1 MTTKDKQLLKYCG
14 VSWTVWIVLLITCA
28 ASAQVPVADSVVPR
42 LVNYA
47 GVAKDENG
55 KAMKGVFGATFAVYA
70 DQDGGSPMWIETQ
83 NINANVNGTF
93 SVQLGATKPDGL
105 PVDLFSAG
113 QARWLGVSYNGG
125 AEQPRIALLSVPY
138 ALKAGDAQTLGGLP
152 ASAFMLAAP
161 PSSSPSDT
169 TASSA
174 SADAA
179 LLPASSVAG
188 SGTLDFIPL
197 WTSTSAIGNSVLFQ
211 TGSGS
216 TAKIGI
222 NTTTPGATLDVK
234 GTTNFE
240 GILTLPAQGTAT
252 ASGGKSSQPQD
263 LVASSF
269 SSSTK
274 AAVNQ
279 TFQWKAEPSGNN
291 TATPSGTLN
300 LLFGSGTAS
309 PAETGLKLSS
319 KGLFT
324 FATGQTFPGTGTIT
338 GVITA
343 SGSGLSGGGTS
354 GTLSLGLTTSCSK
367 NQLLQWNGTSWA
379 CTNAGG
385 TGTISGVTAGTDL
398 TGGGTSGN
406 VTLSLNTAATDAR
419 YAQLGASNSFTGNET
434 VSGNLTANGTVSGGL
449 GSFSGNSSNSI
460 VNVIQNATSGPGFGL
475 ASTSY
480 NNNRGQAAVLGQ
492 ELSLANQSVF
502 GVEGFIFGPN
512 GAGTYGQ
519 VNNPQS
525 TMGSKTGVAAG
536 VWGDAGSGGTAAVVG
551 TADGVNSIVGFNNS
565 PSWATIIGENQNTS
579 AGAALAPGVVGFS
592 FAPDGMGVVGSG
604 PVHSNSF
611 NSYAGQFAVGV
622 VGDSL
627 NEVGLLGT
635 SDNGTAVYGISTA
648 GGTGVFGQSSTG
660 TAVAGTSTSGSG
672 VYGSTNNETSPTTQ
686 FAVWGNDVA
695 SDYGGNIAVYATS
708 QFGDAVVGVSPDST
722 AIFTSTNTGGAQPF
736 VAGDAAGNSCGILTG
751 PLFGGADLFC
761 FGAQSSIVQTGGEH
775 WVHLY
780 AVQSPENWF
789 EDFGSG
795 QLVNGSAEIRLEPTF
810 AQTIASGD
818 YRVFPVPNGDCKGL
832 YVAQKTA
839 TGFVVRELGGGQSN
853 VLFDYR
859 IVARRRGY
867 ENMRLTDATKI
878 REHSLELAQ
887 RAVNAKSQHLNVV
900 RARDAGKN
908 APAIA
913 IPIAPRTMSP
923 VRHNVPVAS
932 VSPVAPAP
940 TTHTR

>member
-1 MTTKDKQLLKYCG
+1 MKKLMK
-14 VSWTVWIVLLITCA
+14 VKPNRSRFAVLLGICIA
-28 ASAQVPVADSVVPR
+28 ATSVWGQVQANSTVPR
-42 LVNYA
+42 VVNYA
-47 GVAKDENG
+47 GLAKDADG
-55 KAMKGVFGATFAVYA
+55 KAFSGTVGATFAIYA
-70 DQDGGSPMWIETQ
+70 DQQGGSPLWMETQ
-83 NINANVNGTF
+83 NVVVSAGGKF
-93 SVQLGATKPDGL
+93 SVALGSTTPVGL
-105 PVDLFSAG
+105 PPDVFSSG
-113 QARWLGVSYNGG
+113 QARWLGITFNGE
-125 AEQPRIALLSVPY
+125 AEQARVSLVSVPY
-138 ALKAGDAQTLGGLP
+138 ALQAGDAQTLGGLP
-152 ASAFMLAAP
+152 PSAFMLATPAVVSAT
-161 PSSSPSDT
+161 SS
-169 TASSA
+169 TAAFSA
-174 SADAA
+174 SA
-179 LLPASSVAG
+179 LP
-188 SGTLDFIPL
+188 
-197 WTSTSAIGNSVLFQ
+197 STSAGE
-211 TGSGS
+211 TGLTPATSDV
-216 TAKIGI
+216 
-222 NTTTPGATLDVK
+222 TTTGGTVGAIAAFSTPTNIQSSILSQV
-234 GTTNFE
+234 GTTSINVA
-240 GILTLPAQGTAT
+240 GRLNLPAIGTAT
-252 ASGGKSSQPQD
+252 AAGGKNSRPAD
-263 LVASSF
+263 FVASAFNSG
-269 SSSTK
+269 TV
-274 AAVNQ
+274 AAVAE
-279 TFQWKAEPSGNN
+279 TFQLQAEPAGNN
-291 TATPSGTLN
+291 TASPSGTLN
-300 LLFGSGTAS
+300 FLFGSGTNS
-309 PAETGLKLSS
+309 PTETGLKISN
-319 KGLFT
+319 KGIFT

-338 GVITA
+338 GVTTA
-343 SGSGLSGGGTS
+343 SGSGLTGGGTS
-354 GTLSLGLTTSCSK
+354 GTLTLSLTNTCST
-367 NQLLQWNGTSWA
+367 NQILKWNGTTWA
-379 CTNAGG
+379 CSASGS
-385 TGTISGVTAGTDL
+385 GTITGVTAGTDL

-406 VTLSLNTAATDAR
+406 VTLNLNTAATDAR

-434 VSGNLTANGTVSGGL
+434 VTGNLTANGTVSGGL

-565 PSWATIIGENQNTS
+565 PSWATIVGENQNTS

-592 FAPDGMGVVGSG
+592 FAPEGMGVVGSG

-627 NEVGLLGT
+627 NEIGVLGT

-672 VYGSTNNETSPTTQ
+672 VYGSTSNENSPTAQ
-686 FAVWGNDVA
+686 FGVWGNDVA
-695 SDYGGNIAVYATS
+695 SDYGDNIAVYATS
-708 QFGDAVVGVSPDST
+708 QIGEAVVGVSPDST
-722 AIFTSTNTGGAQPF
+722 AIFTSTNTDGAQPF
-736 VAGDAAGNSCGILTG
+736 AAGNSAGNQCAVLTG
-751 PLFGGADLFC
+751 AAFGGASLFC
-761 FGAQSSIVQTGGEH
+761 DGTQSSIVQTGGDR
-775 WVHLY
+775 WVRVY
-780 AVQSPENWF
+780 SVQSPENWF

-795 QLVNGSAEIRLEPTF
+795 QLVNGSAEIALEPVF

-859 IVARRRGY
+859 IVARRLGY
-867 ENMRLTDATKI
+867 ENVRLTDATKV
-878 REHSLELAQ
+878 HAHALELAQ
-887 RAVNAKSQHLNVV
+887 RSVNAKSQHLNVV
-900 RARDAGKN
+900 RPREAGKN
-908 APAIA
+908 SPAIP
-913 IPIAPRTMSP
+913 IPIAPRTVSP

-932 VSPVAPAP
+932 VTVPP
-940 TTHTR
+940 TSGNHVR